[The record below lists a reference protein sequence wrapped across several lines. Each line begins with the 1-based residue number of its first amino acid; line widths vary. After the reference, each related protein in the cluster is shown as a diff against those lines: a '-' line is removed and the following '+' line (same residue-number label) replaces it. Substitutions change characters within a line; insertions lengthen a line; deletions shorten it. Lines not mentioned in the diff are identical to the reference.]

1 VRTHPV
7 NGIYPCSIL
16 SYRKSIITTNIR
28 TGSAEKGRDI
38 GLLQVSCNAG
48 IPSCCMFRRTYP
60 LDNDPASSLPYKA
73 GRGARPESTNCHVT
87 SRAAAMLSVVFLK
100 DANLQFSRETAVP
113 GLHEEAQDPASGSDD
128 VKEHSAPAR
137 RR

>member
-1 VRTHPV
+1 
-7 NGIYPCSIL
+7 
-16 SYRKSIITTNIR
+16 
-28 TGSAEKGRDI
+28 
-38 GLLQVSCNAG
+38 
-48 IPSCCMFRRTYP
+48 
-60 LDNDPASSLPYKA
+60 
-73 GRGARPESTNCHVT
+73 
-87 SRAAAMLSVVFLK
+87 MLSVVFLK